1 MQLSY
6 DPIDHAETRLAEISD
21 LARRGILTS
30 DLTWAEILRQTTNG
44 SWAAAF
50 ELRSGVVRMITAPVF
65 VPITARATG
74 G

>member
-6 DPIDHAETRLAEISD
+6 DPNDHAATRLAEISD
-21 LARRGILTS
+21 LARRGVMTA
-30 DLTWAEILRQTTNG
+30 DLTWAEILRQTDKG

-50 ELRSGVVRMITAPVF
+50 ELRSGVARMVTAPVF